1 MNTLVR
7 PLATSFLLILF
18 FVFSACTPEGH
29 ERNWQP
35 LDLTSYGAPISVL
48 APTDAV
54 IKTGSLKSVLL
65 KDLTIQGGDHYDIQL
80 FYSPA
85 VTNDIAKL
93 KNDNLQNAQSNRYF
107 RKIVREEV
115 AGFIYQSVIDT
126 TETYGFHFTKL
137 QGDLEFNFQTGLGK
151 LFSLEDVQLMYEA
164 VK

>member
-1 MNTLVR
+1 MNKLFR
-7 PLATSFLLILF
+7 PLGITFLLGVAFIF
-18 FVFSACTPEGH
+18 HSCTPDGH

-35 LDLTSYGAPISVL
+35 VDLTSYGAPLSIL

-54 IKTGSLKSVLL
+54 IKSGSLKSALL
-65 KDLTIQGGDHYDIQL
+65 KDLTIKGGDDYNIQL

-85 VTNDIAKL
+85 ITNDIAKL
-93 KNDNLQNAQSNRYF
+93 KNDHLQNVQSNRYF

-137 QGDLEFNFQTGLGK
+137 QGDLEFNFQTGMST
-151 LFSLEDVQLMYEA
+151 LFSLEDVQMMYEA

>member
-1 MNTLVR
+1 MKKIFR
-7 PLATSFLLILF
+7 PLCFTLLLSIAF
-18 FVFSACTPEGH
+18 TFYTCTPEGH

-35 LDLTSYGAPISVL
+35 VDLTAYGAPISIL

-54 IKTGSLKSVLL
+54 IKTGSLKSALL
-65 KDLTIQGGDHYDIQL
+65 KDLTIQGGDDYSIQL

-85 VTNDIAKL
+85 MTNDIAKL
-93 KNDNLQNAQSNRYF
+93 KNDNLQNVQSNRYF

-137 QGDLEFNFQTGLGK
+137 QGDLEFNFQTGMGK
-151 LFSLEDVQLMYEA
+151 LFTLEDVQMMYEA

>member
-1 MNTLVR
+1 MNKQ
-7 PLATSFLLILF
+7 ILSLCF
-18 FVFSACTPEGH
+18 ICITFILYTCTPDGH

-35 LDLTSYGAPISVL
+35 IDLTSHGAPVSIL
-48 APTDAV
+48 APTDVV
-54 IKTGSLKSVLL
+54 IKSGSLKSALL
-65 KDLTIQGGDHYDIQL
+65 KDLTIKGGEDYNIQL

-85 VTNDIAKL
+85 ITNDIAKL
-93 KNDNLQNAQSNRYF
+93 KNDHLQNVQANRYF

-137 QGDLEFNFQTGLGK
+137 QGNLEFNFQTGMGE
-151 LFSLEDVQLMYEA
+151 LFSLEDVQMMYEA